1 MLKEEAF
8 SGRKRM
14 TKPNPLAYSWFQ
26 QALELESEEEIFI
39 PVSSRIEQKTLTKD
53 IKKVIAEYSIVDKI
67 QASKIDVRGVFQD
80 SKMWVKLF
88 IKITSPLIGFK
99 KGSDGSM
106 ERIVLQDEGERKR
119 QIKLMLHDN
128 IDKDEV
134 IKRMKLSI
142 PEQEYLFREVMEDG

>member
-1 MLKEEAF
+1 
-8 SGRKRM
+8 M